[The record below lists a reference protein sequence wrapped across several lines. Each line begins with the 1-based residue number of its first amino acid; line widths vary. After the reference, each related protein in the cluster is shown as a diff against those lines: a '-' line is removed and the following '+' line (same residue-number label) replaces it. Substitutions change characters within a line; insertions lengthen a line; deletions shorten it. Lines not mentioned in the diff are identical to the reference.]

1 MPPSMQLKDHWQEQR
16 LFLSRIIAAGIIVV
30 LLTGA
35 VVTRLVQLQIL
46 DYERFS
52 ELSQGNRFRIEPMP
66 PTRGLIY
73 DRNGIVLAENRPQW
87 ELVAVGEQI
96 DNLDRTLL
104 SLEELGLVDPSEH
117 TTLRDLIRS
126 HRGFERVKLSNL
138 TEEQAATF
146 AVRRHLFSG
155 VDIQEALSRYYPF
168 GEATAHAIG
177 YVGSISAADLERIE
191 RSNYAGTSHM
201 GKSGIERAY
210 EDRLHGRV
218 GYRQQVVNAQG
229 RVIESAGNTRVKALA
244 DTSGLEPKMPLP
256 GQNVVLSIDMKLQ
269 LAAQEALQDMR
280 GAVVA
285 IDPANGDVLAL
296 VSTPSFD
303 PNLFASG
310 LSRADYLA
318 LTTDIDK
325 PLYNRA
331 LAGTYPPGSTVKPFI
346 ALTALQHEAVTFD
359 HEIYC
364 PGEWRLPGQTHR
376 YREGRG
382 GVHGKVDLRVA
393 IVRSCDVYFYQLAV
407 EMGIQNIADGLTA
420 FGFGAPTGLDIAGER
435 SGIVPSPAWK
445 KKNFTQRADQV
456 WFPGETVITGIGQ
469 GYMLA
474 TPIQLASATATFAAG
489 GTRFAPRLLI
499 GAENAV
505 TREMSW
511 VDPVAL
517 PPIGDHTPEHWQFVR
532 DAMVGV
538 TAEPRGTGFTAM
550 KGMEYQ
556 VGGKT
561 GTAQVITIAQDQ
573 RYREEDI
580 DERQRDHGLFIAFA
594 PAEAPRIAL
603 GIIVENGG
611 GGARAAAP
619 VARKVLDAFFA
630 AAAEAAAEGD
640 IAPATAIAMASDSDT
655 HTHTDTHTHS
665 DTEADVVSEP

>member
-1 MPPSMQLKDHWQEQR
+1 MARSSLHLKDHWQEQR
-16 LFLSRIIAAGIIVV
+16 LFLSRIIGAAVIV
-30 LLTGA
+30 LLLAGLL
-35 VVTRLVQLQIL
+35 VTRLVQLQIFEV
-46 DYERFS
+46 ERYL

-73 DRNGIVLAENRPQW
+73 DRNGIVIAENRPNW
-87 ELVAVGEQI
+87 ELVAIGEQI

-117 TTLRDLIRS
+117 TNLRDLIRS

-177 YVGSISAADLERIE
+177 YVGSISTTDLERID
-191 RSNYAGTSHM
+191 RSNYAGTSHI
-201 GKSGIERAY
+201 GKTGIERAY
-210 EDRLHGRV
+210 EGRLHGQV

-229 RVIESAGNTRVKALA
+229 RVMSAGNSRVKALA
-244 DTSGLEPKMPLP
+244 DTSGVQPKLPLP
-256 GQNVVLSIDMKLQ
+256 GQNVVLSLDMKLQ
-269 LAAQEALQDMR
+269 LAAQESLTDLR

-285 IDPANGDVLAL
+285 IDPRNGDVLAL
-296 VSTPSFD
+296 VSTPAFD
-303 PNLFASG
+303 PNRFASG
-310 LSRADYLA
+310 LSRADYVA
-318 LTTDIDK
+318 LTTDLDK
-325 PLYNRA
+325 PLFNRA
-331 LAGTYPPGSTVKPFI
+331 LAGVYPPGSTVKPFI
-346 ALTALQHEAVTFD
+346 ALTALQHEAVTPD

-382 GVHGKVDLRVA
+382 GVHGKVDLHIA

-407 EMGIQNIADGLTA
+407 AMGIQNIADGLTA
-420 FGFGAPTGLDIAGER
+420 FGFGAPTGLDISGEQ

-445 KKNFTQRADQV
+445 KKNFARRADQV

-469 GYMLA
+469 GYVLA

-489 GTRFAPRLLI
+489 GARFAPRLLL
-499 GAENAV
+499 GAEDAL
-505 TREMSW
+505 TREMTW

-517 PPIGDHTPEHWQFVR
+517 PTIDDHTPEHWQFVH

-538 TAEPRGTGFTAM
+538 TANPRGTGFTAM

-561 GTAQVITIAQDQ
+561 GTAQVITIAQDEK
-573 RYREEDI
+573 YREEDI
-580 DERQRDHGLFIAFA
+580 AERERDHGLFIAFA
-594 PAEAPRIAL
+594 PADAPRIAL
-603 GIIVENGG
+603 GIVVENGG

-619 VARKVLDAFFA
+619 VARKILDAFF
-630 AAAEAAAEGD
+630 G
-640 IAPATAIAMASDSDT
+640 
-655 HTHTDTHTHS
+655 
-665 DTEADVVSEP
+665 ADNYVAREP